1 MTNTQNALV
10 TGSSN
15 PDGLGFAVATKLRSL
30 GYDVYDIPFES
41 LAHKEGIEAHLF
53 TLPKIDV
60 VINNFGIN
68 HLSWIGE
75 TPDEDQ
81 DILYYNILVPYWI
94 INALVARG
102 DICRVI
108 NVASITHRVAQRCT
122 SLYCASKAAL
132 VHMTRVMARELAP
145 KGWVINSISPGKI
158 EETTMTEMTDKQI
171 NELRGWTQEEAD
183 SYATSLIPMG
193 RFTNKSEVSAAIIQL
208 LYMPNYIN
216 GTNLDITGAI

>member
-1 MTNTQNALV
+1 
-10 TGSSN
+10 
-15 PDGLGFAVATKLRSL
+15 
-30 GYDVYDIPFES
+30 
-41 LAHKEGIEAHLF
+41 
-53 TLPKIDV
+53 
-60 VINNFGIN
+60 
-68 HLSWIGE
+68 
-75 TPDEDQ
+75 
-81 DILYYNILVPYWI
+81 
-94 INALVARG
+94 
-102 DICRVI
+102 
-108 NVASITHRVAQRCT
+108 
-122 SLYCASKAAL
+122 
-132 VHMTRVMARELAP
+132 MTRVMARELAP